1 MLGGD
6 EEFAGKGRLGGAALQ
21 RFFGGEAD
29 EIGIVVFLR
38 DVREDEIARD
48 RVEAV
53 GVGKIL
59 AYGVIR
65 KMACAAQDPLLD
77 HPGIRADL
85 EHVEIVIGFK
95 DQAVRATK
103 MDFDE
108 LGHVAEVGDDG
119 HFRAVR
125 TKGESDGISRVVRN
139 GESVHIDIADGE
151 MLARLDGFDAVQPLA
166 ERFREHPLHCPQRG
180 LGDVQ
185 RRFPQAEH
193 LRETVAV
200 VGVLVGDKDAVDVVD
215 GLFDSR
221 ESGERFALAETGVH
235 EEAGALGLEQRD
247 VARAAGRQD
256 GNAQTDRF
264 LLNFSVQFRFETN
277 FQNDGRAP
285 GARQLGLHD
294 CNGDILP
301 PRTMEKYDLIV
312 VGSGPG
318 GQRAAIQAA
327 KFGKRAALIEKLEVI
342 GGTAI
347 NTGTIPSKTIRE
359 AVLHLSGYQYQ
370 SIYGVNYRVKE
381 QITMADLSFRA
392 LNVIKT
398 EIDVIRA
405 QLSRNGIE
413 VVTGT
418 ASFLDPH
425 HMQVT
430 SSRGQVEFE
439 AGNIVIATGTKPA
452 VSPLVPFNNTTII
465 NSDQILRMPEIPKS
479 MIVVGGGVIGVE
491 YTCMFA
497 TLGVRVTLIEK
508 RPRLLEFA
516 DAEMVEALCYHLR
529 DRRVTLRLNEEVES
543 VEETP
548 DRLVV
553 ANLKSKKKVSG
564 EALLYA
570 VGRQGNVDELNL
582 AAGGLEA
589 DARGR
594 IPVDENY
601 QTKQPHVYAVGD
613 VIGFPSLG
621 SVSMEQGRIAA
632 ARAFGM
638 PTNSNR
644 ANYPY
649 GIYTI
654 PEISFIGKTEE
665 QLTEEG
671 VPYEVGM
678 AFFREIARGQIR
690 GDTTGRLK
698 LIFDPA
704 TKELLGVHIIGEGAS
719 ELLHIGQA
727 VFALKGTVEYFVDTV
742 FNYPTLAECY
752 KAAAFNGL
760 NKLVRT

>member
-1 MLGGD
+1 
-6 EEFAGKGRLGGAALQ
+6 
-21 RFFGGEAD
+21 
-29 EIGIVVFLR
+29 
-38 DVREDEIARD
+38 
-48 RVEAV
+48 
-53 GVGKIL
+53 
-59 AYGVIR
+59 
-65 KMACAAQDPLLD
+65 
-77 HPGIRADL
+77 
-85 EHVEIVIGFK
+85 
-95 DQAVRATK
+95 
-103 MDFDE
+103 
-108 LGHVAEVGDDG
+108 
-119 HFRAVR
+119 
-125 TKGESDGISRVVRN
+125 
-139 GESVHIDIADGE
+139 
-151 MLARLDGFDAVQPLA
+151 
-166 ERFREHPLHCPQRG
+166 
-180 LGDVQ
+180 
-185 RRFPQAEH
+185 
-193 LRETVAV
+193 
-200 VGVLVGDKDAVDVVD
+200 
-215 GLFDSR
+215 
-221 ESGERFALAETGVH
+221 
-235 EEAGALGLEQRD
+235 
-247 VARAAGRQD
+247 
-256 GNAQTDRF
+256 
-264 LLNFSVQFRFETN
+264 
-277 FQNDGRAP
+277 
-285 GARQLGLHD
+285 
-294 CNGDILP
+294 
-301 PRTMEKYDLIV
+301 MEKYDLIV

-327 KFGKRAALIEKLEVI
+327 KFGKRAALVEKLEVI

-381 QITMADLSFRA
+381 PITMADLSFRA

-405 QLSRNGIE
+405 QLSRNGID
-413 VVTGT
+413 VLTGT
-418 ASFLDPH
+418 ASFIDPH

-430 SSRGQVEFE
+430 GSRGQSELE

-452 VSPLVPFNNTTII
+452 VSPLVPFNDKTII

-491 YTCMFA
+491 YVCMFA

-529 DRRVTLRLNEEVES
+529 DRRVTLRLNEEVE
-543 VEETP
+543 
-548 DRLVV
+548 
-553 ANLKSKKKVSG
+553 KVSG

-594 IPVDENY
+594 IAVNEDY
-601 QTKQPHVYAVGD
+601 RTTQRHIFAVGD

-632 ARAFGM
+632 ARAFGI

-665 QLTEEG
+665 QLTDEG
-671 VPYEVGM
+671 VAYEVGM

-698 LIFDPA
+698 ILFDPS
-704 TKELLGVHIIGEGAS
+704 TKQLLGVHIIGEGAS

-760 NKLVRT
+760 NKLTRN